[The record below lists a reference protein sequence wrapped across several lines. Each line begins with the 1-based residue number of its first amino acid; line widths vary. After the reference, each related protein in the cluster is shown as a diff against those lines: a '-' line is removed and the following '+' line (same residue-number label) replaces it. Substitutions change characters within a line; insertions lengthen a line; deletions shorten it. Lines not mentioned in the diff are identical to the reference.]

1 MRAALRAVPAVL
13 SPERQVLAAAIAEAA
28 PLRAAADQARTKAEA
43 ARGAL
48 ASAHAAVPAAEREV
62 EAAKAHLI
70 ENPGGDK
77 IALRRC
83 RAAVADA
90 ADDLAIAR
98 EISARADAA
107 EVEAE
112 RSARYA
118 AEAVTTAVHAVI
130 IGVFPAALEAAERAG
145 REFAR
150 LAYAAREIAGSGNA
164 WNGEREAMLSRV
176 DTLNPD
182 FALRRHEDAIEV
194 VQRAAAA
201 PWIAARAALLSDPSA
216 SLPEVP

>member
-1 MRAALRAVPAVL
+1 M
-13 SPERQVLAAAIAEAA
+13 
-28 PLRAAADQARTKAEA
+28 
-43 ARGAL
+43 
-48 ASAHAAVPAAEREV
+48 
-62 EAAKAHLI
+62 
-70 ENPGGDK
+70 
-77 IALRRC
+77 
-83 RAAVADA
+83 
-90 ADDLAIAR
+90 
-98 EISARADAA
+98 
-107 EVEAE
+107 
-112 RSARYA
+112 
-118 AEAVTTAVHAVI
+118 HAVI

-216 SLPEVP
+216 PLPEVP